1 MKVVLAG
8 FNTDRQFG
16 SDTPETIS
24 AAYARISRDPRPVW
38 DLREE
43 AAREISGAR
52 RSNRKI
58 VFGFGHS
65 SVAEHAVFNLD
76 IGGIS
81 RFAAEALQ
89 SFRLASFTEKSQR
102 YIRLDS
108 DWTTP
113 GELSADAGKAF
124 DNSCRE
130 LFGIYGELIDTLLTD
145 GVPEESAR
153 EDSRYV
159 LPLCT
164 CCQMGM
170 TANARELEHMMRR
183 LGAWPV
189 LELRKLAGEIAGAVV
204 PVAPSLF
211 RHTDPVPVD
220 FFAAGC
226 SLTPRLVPAR
236 GVTMLSGDTDRRV
249 GVCLLAV
256 REGLP
261 HAKAVA
267 LWRGL
272 ALDERERLFSDRCAG
287 LGSHDAMPRLWE
299 TARFM
304 FELSIS
310 SSAFAQLKRHRM
322 ATITASAPYAGSGL
336 ETPPTFSGTRARK
349 LLSKAGSISER
360 LSVTLPDALRPAILL
375 NAHRRAV
382 LVSMNARELVHF
394 SRLRE
399 DAHAQWDIRAKAGEM
414 LALAMRRAPLTLA
427 MACGKSDFLD

>member
-1 MKVVLAG
+1 MKVILAG

-38 DLREE
+38 ELREE
-43 AAREISGAR
+43 AAREVAGAR
-52 RSNRKI
+52 RSNSKI

-76 IGGIS
+76 IAGIS

-108 DWTTP
+108 DWVTP
-113 GELSADAGKAF
+113 GELSALAGNAF
-124 DNSCRE
+124 DDSCRE
-130 LFGIYGELIDTLLTD
+130 LFGIYGELIDVLLAE
-145 GVPEESAR
+145 GVPGESAK
-153 EDSRYV
+153 EDARYV
-159 LPLCT
+159 LPLCAS
-164 CCQMGM
+164 CQMGM

-183 LGAWPV
+183 LAAWPV
-189 LELRKLAGEIAGAVV
+189 LELRKLAGEMAGAVV

-220 FFAAGC
+220 SFAAGC

-236 GVTMLSGDTDRRV
+236 GVTLLAGDSDRRV

-261 HAKAVA
+261 HTKAA
-267 LWRGL
+267 ILWREL
-272 ALDERERLFSDRCAG
+272 APAERESLFSESCAG
-287 LGSHDAMPRLWE
+287 LGSHDAMPRIWE
-299 TARFM
+299 TARFI
-304 FELSIS
+304 FELSVS
-310 SSAFAQLKRHRM
+310 STAFAQLKRHRM
-322 ATITASAPYAGSGL
+322 ATISASAPYAGSGL
-336 ETPPTFSGTRARK
+336 EIPPTFSGARARK
-349 LLSKAGSISER
+349 LLAKAGSISER
-360 LSVTLPDALRPAILL
+360 CSATLPDALRPAILL

-382 LVSMNARELVHF
+382 LVSMNAREMIHF

-414 LALAMRRAPLTLA
+414 LALARRRAPLTLA